1 MALNEVLDRWLN
13 PRKDL
18 ITLRAGDHGG
28 YHVSLETKDK
38 GLRWLAGDS
47 FTTQAVSAMA
57 RIDYIMQEVPG
68 PWERIQE
75 EK

>member
-1 MALNEVLDRWLN
+1 MARKVLDRWIN

-28 YHVSLETKDK
+28 YHVSLNTKVEAH
-38 GLRWLAGDS
+38 RWLARDS
-47 FTTQAVSAMA
+47 FITKADVAMA
-57 RIDYIMQEVPG
+57 RIDYLMQEIPG